1 MAHIGNASNKA
12 LAITNAHVGS
22 ANGKAMP
29 LIKGWMGNAN
39 NKAVPIWSKETGW
52 VWQKYAIN
60 EITESGYREVA
71 GASESKPKRNSFYVG
86 DSYTL
91 SQTTGQFSVNHNTP
105 IKIAAAGAT
114 AAVGKY
120 YTDDFH
126 TSAETTTDGTTLY
139 LITAANYSITGLKLT
154 VTPYTAEAYSTTI
167 QEKGDLLG
175 TVTAADITAYPM
187 NGVADDGYWYVL
199 QNDIAGMAISYSGTY
214 TDEVVSMDSGL
225 YRLLTLTGS
234 GTLTLE
240 KAVKADIWLCGG
252 GGGGTVGRG
261 DYVPSL
267 GMGGNGAYAAEAKSI
282 TLGSL
287 SVMIGSAG
295 ASGSGSNYL
304 SSPGGAGSVS
314 SVSGTVELAAN
325 GAAKGSINSSVNSG
339 TGGGGGNSNN
349 ETEINIAC
357 GYGDGLSKLPFDDGY
372 FPASYCDGG
381 GGGNYYD
388 YDDNG
393 KYSYMGGQ
401 GGTNGGNGGE
411 TRYRHQYDYS
421 GGAGGG
427 LFGGNGYGHGSA
439 GAAATAGMGYG
450 SGGGGAP
457 YGRAAAAGY
466 QGVCFIR
473 IPLEQ

>member
-12 LAITNAHVGS
+12 LAITNAHVGNV
-22 ANGKAMP
+22 NGKAMP

-39 NKAVPIWSKETGW
+39 SKAVPIWSKETGW

-71 GASESKPKRNSFYVG
+71 GASESKSKRNSFYVG

-139 LITAANYSITGLKLT
+139 LITAAKYSISGLKLT

-175 TVTAADITAYPM
+175 TVTSADITAYPM
-187 NGVADDGYWYVL
+187 NGIADDGYWYVL
-199 QNDIAGMAISYSGTY
+199 LNEILQLDISYSGTY
-214 TDEVVSMDSGL
+214 TDEAVQMQNGA

-234 GTLTLE
+234 GSLSIPQT
-240 KAVKADIWLCGG
+240 VKADIWLCGG
-252 GGGGTVGRG
+252 GLNGGGAG
-261 DYVPSL
+261 L
-267 GMGGNGAYAAEAKSI
+267 HGGNGACTAA
-282 TLGSL
+282 
-287 SVMIGSAG
+287 
-295 ASGSGSNYL
+295 ASEQTIQGL
-304 SSPGGAGSVS
+304 
-314 SVSGTVELAAN
+314 TVGI
-325 GAAKGSINSSVNSG
+325 GAAAADSTISGDVSLTATKATASSSTGSG
-339 TGGGGGNSNN
+339 TGGGSGSLGNYSNSV
-349 ETEINIAC
+349 IK
-357 GYGDGLSKLPFDDGY
+357 GDGLSKLPFDDNY
-372 FPASYCDGG
+372 FPAPYCDGG
-381 GGGNYYD
+381 GGGGYH
-388 YDDNG
+388 DDVN
-393 KYSYMGGQ
+393 STRRQGGA
-401 GGTNGGNGGE
+401 GGTNGSDGGSRING
-411 TRYRHQYDYS
+411 TIL

-427 LFGGNGYGHGSA
+427 LYGGA
-439 GAAATAGMGYG
+439 GGTAGENAGNAATGYG
-450 SGGGGAP
+450 SGGGGGGYEIYSDGSYSGA
-457 YGRAAAAGY
+457 GGSGY

>member
-12 LAITNAHVGS
+12 LAIANAYVGS
-22 ANGKAMP
+22 VNGKAMP

-39 NKAVPIWSKETGW
+39 SKAVPIWSKETGW

-60 EITESGYREVA
+60 EVTESRYREVA
-71 GASESKPKRNSFYVG
+71 GESISKSKRDSFYVG

-139 LITAANYSITGLKLT
+139 LITAANYGITGLKLT

-175 TVTAADITAYPM
+175 TVTSADITAYPM
-187 NGVADDGYWYVL
+187 NGIHTDGYWYVL
-199 QNDIAGMAISYSGTY
+199 QHEIGGMAIAYTGTY
-214 TDEVVSMDSGL
+214 TDELAEMGSGL

-252 GGGGTVGRG
+252 GLNGKE
-261 DYVPSL
+261 P
-267 GMGGNGAYAAEAKSI
+267 GMGGNGACAASASEQTI
-282 TLGSL
+282 QSL
-287 SVMIGSAG
+287 
-295 ASGSGSNYL
+295 
-304 SSPGGAGSVS
+304 
-314 SVSGTVELAAN
+314 TVGI
-325 GAAKGSINSSVNSG
+325 GAAAADSTISGDVTLIGNCATVVLNTSGNAGSG
-339 TGGGGGNSNN
+339 TGGGGYSSDAG
-349 ETEINIAC
+349 TK
-357 GYGDGLSKLPFDDGY
+357 GDGLSKLPFGDSY
-372 FPASYCDGG
+372 FTAPFCDGG
-381 GGGNYYD
+381 GGGGFYD
-388 YDDNG
+388 NEQTEEYNG
-393 KYSYMGGQ
+393 GD
-401 GGTNGGNGGE
+401 GGTNGGNGGASSISNIN
-411 TRYRHQYDYS
+411 R
-421 GGAGGG
+421 GGSGGG
-427 LFGGNGYGHGSA
+427 LYGGDGGKGGNNNVNA
-439 GAAATAGMGYG
+439 GAAATGYG
-450 SGGGGAP
+450 SGGGGGGYLYNSTNTYKGA
-457 YGRAAAAGY
+457 GGSGY